1 MLKLLGHCLEGM
13 FKVFLVSD
21 KFDHIE
27 ALGHYLEEG
36 FEIFLTSDKMDQL
49 ESKRSGVHSVN
60 LIM

>member
-21 KFDHIE
+21 KFDHLD

-36 FEIFLTSDKMDQL
+36 FEVFLTSDKMDHL
-49 ESKRSGVHSVN
+49 EAKRRRVHS
-60 LIM
+60 LGI